1 MSSTTNSTFLMSP
14 DRPLWDLNSS
24 ESSNGD
30 SYPEKVVISIVDDDE
45 SVRSAL
51 KRLIKSVGL
60 KVNEFAS
67 AEDFLKF
74 ATPSE
79 AACLVLDLQLPGMSG
94 LELQAKLLAANC
106 HIPIVFISAHG
117 DGISAHG
124 DGQARAQALAAGAID
139 FLQKPFSEKA
149 LFDAINSALFIQN
162 RGASESIEDRIAVA
176 GEGNDHGTHDSYSR
190 R

>member
-14 DRPLWDLNSS
+14 DRPLCDLNSS

-30 SYPEKVVISIVDDDE
+30 SYPEKVVISLVDDDE

-67 AEDFLKF
+67 AEDFLNF

-79 AACLVLDLQLPGMSG
+79 AACLVLDLRLPGMSG

-106 HIPIVFISAHG
+106 HIPIVF
-117 DGISAHG
+117 ISAHG

-162 RGASESIEDRIAVA
+162 RGASESIEDRIAAA

>member
-1 MSSTTNSTFLMSP
+1 MSP
-14 DRPLWDLNSS
+14 DRLLWDLNSS
-24 ESSNGD
+24 ESSEWGD
-30 SYPEKVVISIVDDDE
+30 SYREKVVISLVDDDE

-60 KVNEFAS
+60 KVSEFAS
-67 AEDFLKF
+67 AEDFLNF

-79 AACLVLDLQLPGMSG
+79 AACMVLDLRLPGMSG
-94 LELQAKLLAANC
+94 LELQARLLAANC
-106 HIPIVFISAHG
+106 QIPIVFISAH
-117 DGISAHG
+117 D

-162 RGASESIEDRIAVA
+162 RGASKSLEDRIAA
-176 GEGNDHGTHDSYSR
+176 AR
-190 R
+190 RG

>member
-1 MSSTTNSTFLMSP
+1 MSP
-14 DRPLWDLNSS
+14 DRPLCDLNSS

-30 SYPEKVVISIVDDDE
+30 SYPEKVVISLVDDDE

-67 AEDFLKF
+67 AEDFLNF

-79 AACLVLDLQLPGMSG
+79 AACLVLDLRLPGMSG

-117 DGISAHG
+117 DA
-124 DGQARAQALAAGAID
+124 QARAQALAAGAID
-139 FLQKPFSEKA
+139 FLQKPFSEQA
-149 LFDAINSALFIQN
+149 LFGAINSALFIQN
-162 RGASESIEDRIAVA
+162 RGASEID
-176 GEGNDHGTHDSYSR
+176 
-190 R
+190 

>member
-1 MSSTTNSTFLMSP
+1 MSSTTNSTFVMSP
-14 DRPLWDLNSS
+14 DRPLCDLNSS

-30 SYPEKVVISIVDDDE
+30 SYPEKVVISLVDDDE

-79 AACLVLDLQLPGMSG
+79 AACLVLDLRLPGMSG
-94 LELQAKLLAANC
+94 LELQAKLVAANC
-106 HIPIVFISAHG
+106 HIPIVFISAH
-117 DGISAHG
+117 S
-124 DGQARAQALAAGAID
+124 DGQARAQAVAAGAID

-162 RGASESIEDRIAVA
+162 RGASESIEDRIAAA

-190 R
+190 S

>member
-1 MSSTTNSTFLMSP
+1 MSSTPNSTFLISP
-14 DRPLWDLNSS
+14 NRPIWNPTSS
-24 ESSNGD
+24 EPSNGN
-30 SYPEKVVISIVDDDE
+30 PEAEKDLISIVDDDE
-45 SVRSAL
+45 SVRKAL
-51 KRLIKSVGL
+51 KRLFKSVGL

-67 AEDFLKF
+67 AEDFLNF

-79 AACLVLDLQLPGMSG
+79 AACLVLDLRLPGMSG
-94 LELQAKLLAANC
+94 LELQAKLLVANC

-117 DGISAHG
+117 DR
-124 DGQARAQALAAGAID
+124 QARAQALAAGAID

-176 GEGNDHGTHDSYSR
+176 GEGNDHGTHYSYSR